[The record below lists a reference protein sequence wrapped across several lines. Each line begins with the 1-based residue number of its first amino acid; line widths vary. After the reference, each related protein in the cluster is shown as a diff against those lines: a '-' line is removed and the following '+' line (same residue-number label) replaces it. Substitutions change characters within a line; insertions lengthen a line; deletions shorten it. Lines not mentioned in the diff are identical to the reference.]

1 MWSNV
6 TVAFV
11 GSSTVAGRGQVFDV
25 IGELRR
31 RPENARLTLL
41 NFGVGGDSVSEAL
54 SRLPRVI
61 AAQPDKVV
69 VIIGGNDIL
78 TTVFPNL
85 AWVLSRWKRIR
96 RHPTTVQFR
105 ANLRELVHQ
114 LKTLTS
120 ASVAVASLGQVG
132 EDPASTDPAQ
142 RRLNELYEQYRQII
156 RQVATDES
164 VYYIPFYEE
173 LHKQIQA
180 APGRSLTAFRFR
192 SLYWDTFRHYI
203 FRVCGDDLAAANGWR
218 FHVDGVHLN
227 SRGGLILANA
237 IQDFLDRSTAS

>member
-1 MWSNV
+1 MSSNG

-31 RPENARLTLL
+31 RPENAGLTLL
-41 NFGVGGDSVSEAL
+41 NFGVGGDSVSDAVG
-54 SRLPRVI
+54 RLPRVI
-61 AAQPDKVV
+61 AAHPDKVV

-85 AWVLSRWKRIR
+85 ARVLSGWNRIR
-96 RHPTTVQFR
+96 QPTTEQFR

-120 ASVAVASLGQVG
+120 AWVAVASLGQVG
-132 EDPASTDPAQ
+132 ENPASTDPVQ
-142 RRLNELYEQYRQII
+142 GRLNELYEQYRQIV

-180 APGRSLTAFRFR
+180 SSGRSFTSFRLR
-192 SLYWDTFRHYI
+192 SLYWDTFQHYI
-203 FRVCGDDLAAANGWR
+203 FRRRGDDLAAANGWR

-237 IQDFLDRSTAS
+237 IQDFLDRSTGS